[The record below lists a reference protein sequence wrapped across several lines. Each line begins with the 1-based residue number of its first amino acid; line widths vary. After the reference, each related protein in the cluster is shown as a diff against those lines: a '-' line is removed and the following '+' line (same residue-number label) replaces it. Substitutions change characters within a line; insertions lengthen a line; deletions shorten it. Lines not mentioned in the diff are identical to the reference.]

1 MKIVLVG
8 DINVGKSSFF
18 VRFKEGKF
26 VEVLN
31 STIGLDECTKEIT
44 VRDSKTVKINLWDT
58 AGLEVAG
65 YMTSNY
71 YRFSKGVVLMYDV
84 KDRDTLNCLNS
95 WIDDSKPYI
104 PDQAP
109 FFLLG
114 NKIDSFAT
122 EIEIT
127 KQDAVNFAKN
137 NKIPEDQVF
146 EISVKSG
153 KGFKNF
159 IDSVANILSRDDN
172 HVVDNAINL
181 RVENQNNQNKLFGCC

>member
-8 DINVGKSSFF
+8 NINVGKSSFF
-18 VRFKEGKF
+18 VRFKEGRF
-26 VEVLN
+26 EEVLK
-31 STIGLDECTKEIT
+31 STIGLDQCTKEIT
-44 VRDSKTVKINLWDT
+44 LSDGKTVKINLWDT